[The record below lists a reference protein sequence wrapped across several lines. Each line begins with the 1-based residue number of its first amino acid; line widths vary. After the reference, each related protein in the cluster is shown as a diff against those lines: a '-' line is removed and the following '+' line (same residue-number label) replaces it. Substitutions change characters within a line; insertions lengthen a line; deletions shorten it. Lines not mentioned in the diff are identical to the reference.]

1 MKNKQKKEKRYILVE
16 FDGTTTKAYTFR
28 AKPLNVAN
36 FKNLNWYKGF
46 RSAETKLHPDDR
58 YDQNEGLRIA
68 LGRIG
73 FDIGTKSFFETVLE
87 ALRIA
92 AKTSGDKDD
101 E

>member
-28 AKPLNVAN
+28 TKPVNVAN
-36 FKNLNWYKGF
+36 FKCLNCYKGF
-46 RSAETKLHPDDR
+46 RSAEAKLHPDDD

-73 FDIGTKSFFETVLE
+73 FDISTKSFVETVLE
-87 ALRIA
+87 ALTIA
-92 AKTSGDKDD
+92 SRAGGK
-101 E
+101 ENE